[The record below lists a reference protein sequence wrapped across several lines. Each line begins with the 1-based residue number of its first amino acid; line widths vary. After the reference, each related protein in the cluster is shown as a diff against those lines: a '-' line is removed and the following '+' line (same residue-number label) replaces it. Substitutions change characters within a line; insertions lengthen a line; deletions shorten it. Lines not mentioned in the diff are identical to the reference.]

1 MSEAPIQPE
10 QIRNFIAEHL
20 LVAPVAALPEIRLH
34 QAQPTSGLSRLRAM
48 GASSDIP
55 FWAFTWAGGLALA
68 RHVLTHPDLVANRR
82 VLDFGSGSGL
92 VAIAAAKAGAAL
104 VTAIDI
110 DPAAIVAAELNAA
123 ANDVNIVSMLGD
135 ATNAETPDADL
146 ILAGDVFYDR
156 DLAKRVLPFLQ
167 RCIAAGVDVLIG
179 DPNRAPLPRR
189 RLRLI
194 AHYDT
199 GDVGD
204 AALSSSY
211 VYALR

>member
-20 LVAPVAALPEIRLH
+20 PVAPVAALPEIRLH